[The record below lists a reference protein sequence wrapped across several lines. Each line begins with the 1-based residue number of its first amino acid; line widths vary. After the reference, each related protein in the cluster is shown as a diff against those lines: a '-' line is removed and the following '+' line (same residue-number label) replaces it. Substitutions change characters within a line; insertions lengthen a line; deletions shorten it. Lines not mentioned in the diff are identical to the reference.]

1 MVRMTLIALLTAA
14 ATSFQLLGPVHPH
27 SRARAAVRACELPME
42 PVPGLTAEDACK
54 IICEGLQ
61 YNDKPSKDSGIERLY
76 HWMTGPGRV
85 SVAPP
90 PPKAGLQGY
99 VSLEYFM
106 EEAAAPAIGA
116 LMDCT
121 RFELVGE
128 PTVTPGNQNRGR
140 LATQQI
146 HVFNDPPDMPSHP
159 VDAALTAMVV
169 APDSYLESVLAAARE
184 GRPAPPAPLLPGASS
199 AAQIPPISRFL
210 FSLEEERRPPHQGC
224 WFLKELYHMKKTK
237 FQVLN
242 EGGEEFG
249 GED

>member
-1 MVRMTLIALLTAA
+1 M
-14 ATSFQLLGPVHPH
+14 
-27 SRARAAVRACELPME
+27 RACELPME

-128 PTVTPGNQNRGR
+128 PTVTPGN
-140 LATQQI
+140 
-146 HVFNDPPDMPSHP
+146 
-159 VDAALTAMVV
+159 
-169 APDSYLESVLAAARE
+169 
-184 GRPAPPAPLLPGASS
+184 
-199 AAQIPPISRFL
+199 
-210 FSLEEERRPPHQGC
+210 
-224 WFLKELYHMKKTK
+224 
-237 FQVLN
+237 
-242 EGGEEFG
+242 
-249 GED
+249 